1 MMDGILA
8 LLKERRLWIAALP
21 VVVMFANAAGVPL
34 TEEMLTDTGD
44 KVLAAVASV
53 LALWSWFAPKS

>member
-1 MMDGILA
+1 MEGLPA

-21 VVVMFANAAGVPL
+21 VVVMVANALGVPL
-34 TEEMLTDTGD
+34 TAEMLTDTGD

-53 LALWSWFAPKS
+53 LALWSWFKPKS